1 MPSIPPYFR
10 AMYPDQAKALDEGY
24 TELGNQITK
33 GIKNLFK
40 RFNPFRTP

>member
-10 AMYPDQAKALDEGY
+10 AMYPEEARELDQGYQDMGKA
-24 TELGNQITK
+24 ITK
-33 GIKNLFK
+33 FFKGMIK

>member
-24 TELGNQITK
+24 SDMAVILGKFFK
-33 GIKNLFK
+33 GMIK